1 MDDGHLHM
9 VTHGDKKVLAIVLVL
24 TFSYM
29 IIEIIGGLFT
39 NSLALLS
46 DAGHMV
52 SDVGG
57 LIISLIAVTLA
68 CRPSTPEKPYGLRRL
83 EILASMLN
91 GIILIAIDFY
101 ILYSAYQRIFS
112 PQEIQSLYMIFV
124 AVGGLIIN
132 LISVKI
138 LSRAS
143 KRSLNI
149 RSAFIHVIADA
160 LGSVGAII
168 AGLIMYFTEY
178 YLADA
183 IVGLLIGIIL
193 IPSIWRLLKE
203 STNILFESCRLYV
216 VILQVKNELKKILYV
231 EDVHD
236 LHIWSIS
243 SGIYSLSVHMVTDN
257 INSSSSILKS
267 SKDMLNKKFGINH
280 ATIQIESKCEDNII
294 H

>member
-1 MDDGHLHM
+1 M
-9 VTHGDKKVLAIVLVL
+9 VTNKDKKVLSIVLIL
-24 TFSYM
+24 TASYM
-29 IIEIIGGLFT
+29 VIEIIGGLFT

-46 DAGHMV
+46 DAGHMI

-57 LIISLIAVTLA
+57 LAISLVAVTLA
-68 CRPSTPEKPYGLRRL
+68 CRPPTPEKPYGFRRL

-91 GIILIAIDFY
+91 GVILIAIDFY
-101 ILYSAYQRIFS
+101 ILYSAYLRIFS
-112 PQEIQSLYMIFV
+112 PEEIQSLPMIFV

-138 LSRAS
+138 LSKAS

-149 RSAFIHVIADA
+149 RSAFLHVIADA

-168 AGLIMYFTEY
+168 AGVIMYYTEY

-183 IVGLLIGIIL
+183 LVGLLIGIIL

-203 STNILFESCRLYV
+203 SSNILLESCPLDV
-216 VILQVKNELKKILYV
+216 GVLQVKNELKKV
-231 EDVHD
+231 RGVKDVHD

-243 SGIYSLSVHMVTDN
+243 SGIYSLSVHLVIKELTD
-257 INSSSSILKS
+257 SSVILKT
-267 SKDMLNKKFGINH
+267 SKNMLNKKFGINH
-280 ATIQIESKCEDNII
+280 ATIQIEQVCEDEII

>member
-1 MDDGHLHM
+1 M
-9 VTHGDKKVLAIVLVL
+9 VTNSDKKVLFIVLAL
-24 TFSYM
+24 TASYM
-29 IIEIIGGLFT
+29 VIEIIGGLFT

-57 LIISLIAVTLA
+57 LVISLVAVTLA
-68 CRPSTPEKPYGLRRL
+68 CRPPTPEKPYGLRRL

-91 GIILIAIDFY
+91 GIILVAIDFY

-112 PQEIQSLYMIFV
+112 PQEIQSLSMIFV

-132 LISVKI
+132 LISVRI
-138 LSRAS
+138 LSQAS
-143 KRSLNI
+143 KRSINI

-168 AGLIMYFTEY
+168 AGIIMYFTEY

-183 IVGLLIGIIL
+183 LVGLLIGIIL

-203 STNILFESCRLYV
+203 SSNILLESCPLDV
-216 VILQVKNELKKILYV
+216 GVLQVKNELNKIV
-231 EDVHD
+231 GVKDVHD

-243 SGIYSLSVHMVTDN
+243 SGIYSLSVHLVIKNLTY
-257 INSSSSILKS
+257 SSSILKS
-267 SKDMLNKKFGINH
+267 SKNMLNKKFGINH
-280 ATIQIESKCEDNII
+280 ATIQIEQICEDKII

>member
-1 MDDGHLHM
+1 M
-9 VTHGDKKVLAIVLVL
+9 VTNGDKKVLLVVLIL
-24 TFSYM
+24 TASYM
-29 IIEIIGGLFT
+29 VIEIIGGLFT

-46 DAGHMV
+46 DAGHMI

-57 LIISLIAVTLA
+57 LVISLVAVTLA
-68 CRPSTPEKPYGLRRL
+68 CRPPTPEKPYGFRRL

-91 GIILIAIDFY
+91 GVILVAVDFY
-101 ILYSAYQRIFS
+101 ILYSAYQRIFL
-112 PQEIQSLYMIFV
+112 PQEIQSLPMIFI
-124 AVGGLIIN
+124 AVGGLVIN
-132 LISVKI
+132 LISVRI

-168 AGLIMYFTEY
+168 AGVIMYYTEY

-183 IVGLLIGIIL
+183 LVGLLIGIIL

-203 STNILFESCRLYV
+203 SSNILLESCPLDV
-216 VILQVKNELKKILYV
+216 GILQVKNELKKIV
-231 EDVHD
+231 GVKDVHD

-243 SGIYSLSVHMVTDN
+243 SGIYSLSVHLVIKNLTD
-257 INSSSSILKS
+257 SSSILKT
-267 SKDMLNKKFGINH
+267 SKFMLNNKFGINH
-280 ATIQIESKCEDNII
+280 ATIQIEQICEDEII

>member
-1 MDDGHLHM
+1 M
-9 VTHGDKKVLAIVLVL
+9 VTNGDKRVLSIVLIL
-24 TFSYM
+24 TATYM
-29 IIEIIGGLFT
+29 VIEIIGGLFT

-46 DAGHMV
+46 DAGHMI

-57 LIISLIAVTLA
+57 LVISLVAVTLA
-68 CRPSTPEKPYGLRRL
+68 CRPSTPEKPYGFRRL

-91 GIILIAIDFY
+91 GVILVAVDFY

-112 PQEIQSLYMIFV
+112 PQEIQSLPMIFI
-124 AVGGLIIN
+124 AVGGLVIN
-132 LISVKI
+132 LISVRI

-168 AGLIMYFTEY
+168 AGVIMYYTEY

-183 IVGLLIGIIL
+183 LVGLLIGIIL

-203 STNILFESCRLYV
+203 SSNILLESCPLDV
-216 VILQVKNELKKILYV
+216 GILQVKNELKKIV
-231 EDVHD
+231 GVKDVHD

-243 SGIYSLSVHMVTDN
+243 SGIYSLSVHLVIKNLTD
-257 INSSSSILKS
+257 SSSILKT
-267 SKDMLNKKFGINH
+267 SKFMLNNKFGINH
-280 ATIQIESKCEDNII
+280 ATIQIEQICEDEII

>member
-1 MDDGHLHM
+1 MTDGRLHI
-9 VTHGDKKVLAIVLVL
+9 VTNSDKKVLLIVLAL
-24 TFSYM
+24 TTSYM
-29 IIEIIGGLFT
+29 VIEIIGGLFT

-57 LIISLIAVTLA
+57 LIISLVAITLA
-68 CRPSTPEKPYGLRRL
+68 CRPSTPEKPYGFHRL

-91 GIILIAIDFY
+91 GIILVAIDFY

-112 PQEIQSLYMIFV
+112 PQEIQSLPMIFV

-132 LISVKI
+132 LISVRI

-168 AGLIMYFTEY
+168 AGIIMYFTEY

-183 IVGLLIGIIL
+183 LVGLLIGIIL

-203 STNILFESCRLYV
+203 SSNILLESCPLDV
-216 VILQVKNELKKILYV
+216 GVLQVKNELKKIV
-231 EDVHD
+231 GVKDVHD

-243 SGIYSLSVHMVTDN
+243 SGIYSLSVHLIIKNLTY
-257 INSSSSILKS
+257 SSFVLKS
-267 SKDMLNKKFGINH
+267 SKNMLNKKFGINH
-280 ATIQIESKCEDNII
+280 ATIQIEQICEDEII